1 LALGMAYAL
10 VALGFVL
17 ALNASGAVNF
27 AHGALVL
34 LGGAA
39 AVLADVWTGL
49 PGPLLLP
56 LVMLVL
62 GAAGV
67 VTARVAILPLARRPP
82 EATFVATIALAAI
95 IEQSL
100 LLAIGNAP
108 RTAPSIAGSGAFDV
122 AGISVGRQPLAIV
135 VVGAVLIGAVWFL
148 LERTQVGRRMRAVA
162 ADRTMARASGIPID
176 RYVVLSLALA
186 GALAGVAGQLLGHQF
201 LVVPTEGGGH
211 MLRAYIA
218 VALGGWGSIPGA
230 LLSALGIGVFE
241 TLVSTWL
248 GDAWA
253 SAALYVAVLAVL
265 SLRPQGL
272 FGEPVGRRA

>member
-1 LALGMAYAL
+1 MAYAL

-17 ALNASGAVNF
+17 TLNASGAVNF
-27 AHGALVL
+27 AHGGLVV

-39 AVLADVWTGL
+39 AVLVELWTGL

-56 LVMLVL
+56 LVMLAL

-67 VTARVAILPLARRPP
+67 VTAKIAILPLVQRPP

-108 RTAPSIAGSGAFDV
+108 RTAPPIAGTGAV
-122 AGISVGRQPLAIV
+122 GIAGLTMGRQPMAIIV
-135 VVGAVLIGAVWFL
+135 VSAVLIAAVWFL

-162 ADRTMARASGIPID
+162 ADHYMARASGIAVD
-176 RYVVLSLALA
+176 RHIVLSLALA

-201 LVVPTEGGGH
+201 LVVPTEGGSH

-218 VALGGWGSIPGA
+218 VALGGWGSVPGA
-230 LLSALGIGVFE
+230 LLGALGIGVFE
-241 TLVSTWL
+241 TLVSSWL

-253 SAALYVAVLAVL
+253 SAALYVAVLVVL